1 MLIIADVII
10 STWLNYPIRLN
21 LINLRNERR
30 LIKNNRVKIGR
41 SAGMETIQAT
51 ENERSSSKL
60 NVSKYS
66 KWTLCETGRSWNQA
80 VNDLKITGSKVADH
94 LLMVILKSEVKH

>member
-51 ENERSSSKL
+51 ENERSCSKL
-60 NVSKYS
+60 HVSKY
-66 KWTLCETGRSWNQA
+66 
-80 VNDLKITGSKVADH
+80 
-94 LLMVILKSEVKH
+94 